1 MKAQYKILTFLNNFN
16 IGISVPFLS
25 LILCEHGCSLE
36 NLGLAISIFSIS
48 VVILELPSGIFAD
61 LFGRKSAFL
70 LAQIGGLIS
79 SVLLLL
85 SNTFCITAIGL
96 LFYGFSSAFSSGSLD
111 ALAVEDSVKRNG
123 ESALSKAI
131 STFQIYTCAGVALGA
146 LFGGFLPYTTGYF
159 LHLILKIFVVITTF
173 LFAQNLPKETG
184 FVQRQKHIAET
195 DSVQQ
200 HISLKMHLC
209 KMLNLFSSN
218 KFLRQLAICIIALST
233 VQAAV
238 ETYWQPQMS
247 AFQPEHLQQL
257 LGILSASAYLT
268 TIAGCTFINKFK
280 MYSVQ
285 KSQTIYF
292 SVAFIFLLIVFSFA
306 FAQNVIFFSIIYLTI
321 YLLIGMISIAEQTM
335 INLETEDCV
344 RASILSMNSLF
355 AKSGAIVS
363 SGISSVILHFSGIG
377 TVWIAFSLTAFCI
390 LLLEIKER

>member
-36 NLGLAISIFSIS
+36 NLGLAIAIFSIS

-61 LFGRKSAFL
+61 LFGRKSSFL

-85 SNTFCITAIGL
+85 SNTFCFTAIGL
-96 LFYGFSSAFSSGSLD
+96 IFYGFSSAFSSGSLD
-111 ALAVEDSVKRNG
+111 ALAVEDSIKCNG

-146 LFGGFLPYTTGYF
+146 LFGGFLPYTKGYF

-173 LFAQNLPKETG
+173 LFALPIPSES
-184 FVQRQKHIAET
+184 I
-195 DSVQQ
+195 SLQQ

-285 KSQTIYF
+285 KSQTVYF
-292 SVAFIFLLIVFSFA
+292 SVAFIFLLIVFTFS

-321 YLLIGMISIAEQTM
+321 YLLIGMISIAEQTI
-335 INLETEDCV
+335 INLETEDHV

-363 SGISSVILHFSGIG
+363 SGISSVILHFSGIS
-377 TVWIAFSLTAFCI
+377 TVWIAFSLTAFYI

>member
-36 NLGLAISIFSIS
+36 NLGLAIAIFSIS

-61 LFGRKSAFL
+61 LFGRKSSFL

-85 SNTFCITAIGL
+85 SNTFCFTAIGL
-96 LFYGFSSAFSSGSLD
+96 IFYGFSSAFSSGSLD
-111 ALAVEDSVKRNG
+111 ALAVEDSIKCNG

-146 LFGGFLPYTTGYF
+146 LFGGFLPYTKGYF
-159 LHLILKIFVVITTF
+159 LYLILKIFVVITTF
-173 LFAQNLPKETG
+173 LFALPIPSES
-184 FVQRQKHIAET
+184 I
-195 DSVQQ
+195 SLQQ

-285 KSQTIYF
+285 KSQTVYF
-292 SVAFIFLLIVFSFA
+292 SVAFIFLLIVFTFS

-321 YLLIGMISIAEQTM
+321 YLLIGMISIAEQTI
-335 INLETEDCV
+335 INLETEDHV

-363 SGISSVILHFSGIG
+363 SGISSVILHFSGIS
-377 TVWIAFSLTAFCI
+377 TVWIAFSLTAFYI